1 MLSVSSVKS
10 NLSLFFTGFYLVF
23 ATPGLPQSNI
33 SPWEICSHIER
44 GEGEEG
50 KEKKSVN
57 QSLMA
62 DLSFEDIFLNL
73 KIITNRTVYKLLID
87 FCNSCM

>member
-10 NLSLFFTGFYLVF
+10 NLSLFFTGFCLVF
-23 ATPGLPQSNI
+23 ATPGLPQSKTYPHGK
-33 SPWEICSHIER
+33 SVHILK
-44 GEGEEG
+44 GGG
-50 KEKKSVN
+50 KERKKKSVN
-57 QSLMA
+57 QGLMA
-62 DLSFEDIFLNL
+62 DLSFEDIFLNR